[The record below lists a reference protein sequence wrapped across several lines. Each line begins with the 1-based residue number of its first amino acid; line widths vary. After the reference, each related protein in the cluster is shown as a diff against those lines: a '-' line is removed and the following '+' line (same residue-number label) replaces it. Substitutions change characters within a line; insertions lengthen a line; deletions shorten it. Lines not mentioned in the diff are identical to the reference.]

1 MDPNGYDGE
10 ALSGDLEVSQGALEA
25 LLAQRKIDEALRYV
39 TLNAAARRYAEAW
52 RDPDIRTVL
61 FIAPNA
67 VGKTFSTVTLIGW
80 TIWPETA
87 PEWFSKL
94 AKIKFEYF
102 PKSIRLCSTAQ
113 EVSEAG
119 SLQLAIRKLWPK
131 GRYSSEKMRKPFP
144 SLFQTDNGWTMDV
157 MTYDQDKSEFEGG
170 DRGLVVF
177 NEPPPEEIYTA
188 CIARTRMGGMM
199 VFPGTPLYNSAWIK
213 DKLVDK
219 AIGDKAVALV
229 GGDIEEACKDHSPN
243 GHLRHSEIV
252 RLMTSYDMDE
262 YDARVKGKFMHLSG
276 VIYRTFGPDFV
287 AKRPIPGD
295 PNGLAFMVIDPA
307 GFNKP
312 YAIIWGQ
319 VTTNPM
325 NAIRIHAEWP
335 DGSAGP
341 ASFFENMKEPGM
353 KLEDYVSLISRVED
367 RLGFKKE
374 KVHRILDRRFGH
386 NRDITSGLSLR
397 ERFDDYGL
405 YFADS
410 YNVPEKQPELQ
421 TGVMA
426 VKNYLKVDPV
436 TKSPYFQ
443 LDPTCI
449 NTRRAFERWSVDPTT
464 QKPKDD
470 VWKNFMDVVRYACAA
485 NLTVDMTSSDESW
498 NENRAVSW
506 GTRGR

>member
-1 MDPNGYDGE
+1 MTSDYSDGE
-10 ALSGDLEVSQGALEA
+10 ALPGDENPDVSGLEQF
-25 LLAQRKIDEALRYV
+25 LADRRKNEALRYV
-39 TLNAAARRYAEAW
+39 ELNAATRRYANAW
-52 RDPDIRTVL
+52 CHPDVRTVL

-67 VGKTFSTVTLIGW
+67 VGKTYATVTFMGW

-87 PEWFSKL
+87 PDWFRILTVSK
-94 AKIKFEYF
+94 FGGF
-102 PKSIRLCSTAQ
+102 PKAIRLCSTAQ
-113 EVSEAG
+113 EVSESG
-119 SLQLAIRKLWPK
+119 SLQLAIKKLWPK
-131 GRYSSEKMRKPFP
+131 GRYTSEKMRKPFP
-144 SLFQTDNGWTMDV
+144 SQFKTDTGWTMDV
-157 MTYDQDKSEFEGG
+157 MTYDQSKDEFEGG

-188 CIARTRMGGMM
+188 CIARTRMGGLM

-219 AIGDKAVALV
+219 AHGDKTMAVI
-229 GGDIEEACKDHSPN
+229 GGDIEEACKDHSPG
-243 GHLRHSEIV
+243 GHLKHTEIV
-252 RLMTSYDMDE
+252 RLMSSYDMDE

-276 VIYRTFGPDFV
+276 VIYRTFGPQFV
-287 AKRPIPGD
+287 AQKTLPRD

-319 VTTNPM
+319 VVTAPM
-325 NAIRIHAEWP
+325 NGIRILAEWP

-341 ASFFENMKEPGM
+341 QSFFENMKEPGM
-353 KLEDYVSLISRVED
+353 KLEDYVGLIGRIED

-397 ERFDDYGL
+397 ERFDDYGF
-405 YFADS
+405 YFSDS
-410 YNVPEKQPELQ
+410 YNVPEKQPEVA

-426 VKNYLKVDPV
+426 VKNYLKLDAD
-436 TKSPYFQ
+436 TKQPFIH
-443 LDPTCI
+443 LDPSCV
-449 NTRRAFERWSVDPTT
+449 NTRRAFERWSVDPNT

-485 NLTVDMTSSDESW
+485 NMTVDMAESDATW
-498 NENRAVSW
+498 NEVKVPQWGMRA
-506 GTRGR
+506 

>member
-1 MDPNGYDGE
+1 MIDETNE
-10 ALSGDLEVSQGALEA
+10 AAIEGLEA
-25 LLAQRKIDEALRYV
+25 LLTSRRKDEALRYV
-39 TLNAAARRYAEAW
+39 KLNAAARRYAEAW
-52 RDPDIRTVL
+52 CDSDIRTLL

-67 VGKTFSTVTLIGW
+67 IGKTYVTVTLMGW

-87 PEWFSKL
+87 PEWFKRRVEF
-94 AKIKFEYF
+94 KFGPF
-102 PKSIRLCSTAQ
+102 PKAIRLCSTAQ

-131 GRYSSEKMRKPFP
+131 GRYTSEKMRKPFP

-157 MTYDQDKSEFEGG
+157 MTYDQDKTEFEGG
-170 DRGLVVF
+170 DRGLIVF
-177 NEPPPEEIYTA
+177 NEPPHEEIYTA
-188 CIARTRMGGMM
+188 CIARTRMGGLMA
-199 VFPGTPLYNSAWIK
+199 FPGTPLYNSAWIK

-219 AIGDKAVALV
+219 AAGDKTMAVV
-229 GGDIEEACKDHSPN
+229 GGDIEEACQEHSPN
-243 GHLRHSEIV
+243 GHLRHAEIQ
-252 RLMTSYDMDE
+252 RLMSSYDMDE

-276 VIYRTFGPDFV
+276 VIYRTFSPEFV
-287 AKRPIPGD
+287 AKRAIQRD

-319 VTTNPM
+319 VVTDPM
-325 NAIRIHAEWP
+325 NAIRILAEWP
-335 DGSAGP
+335 NGSTGP
-341 ASFFENMKEPGM
+341 ERFFENMKEPGM
-353 KLEDYVSLISRVED
+353 KLEDYVDVISTVEE
-367 RLGFKKE
+367 RLGFKKD

-405 YFADS
+405 FFNDS

-426 VKNYLKVDPV
+426 VKNYLKCDPV
-436 TKSPYFQ
+436 SKQPYLQ
-443 LDPTCI
+443 LDPTCV
-449 NTRRAFERWSVDPTT
+449 NTRRAFERWSVDPNT

-485 NLTVDMTSSDESW
+485 NLTVDMTESDASW
-498 NENRAVSW
+498 NDVRIPAW
-506 GTRGR
+506 GGNGRR